1 MNPAQLI
8 AEMVE
13 DLTKRVETGADPVT
27 ALLLTQGLVQPRQV
41 TSLPTAPLMAGE
53 GVNQRK
59 LEIFGGFLAGVV
71 KQKTKHAA
79 GRQQPRLAQLGVKR
93 LNEAV
98 ERVMLIP
105 VDWRRLDVSDVFG
118 RG

>member
-1 MNPAQLI
+1 
-8 AEMVE
+8 
-13 DLTKRVETGADPVT
+13 
-27 ALLLTQGLVQPRQV
+27 
-41 TSLPTAPLMAGE
+41 MAGE
-53 GVNQRK
+53 SVNQRK
-59 LEIFGGFLAGVV
+59 LEIFCSFLAGVV